1 MNPQGAALPRSCN
14 LSLCGFVGSSFPL
27 LVQRLLL
34 QPVIRHIDAAA
45 KPHPRETFGIM
56 EKVVKDLGQSWSS
69 AGKVV
74 HGVAEL
80 HRMALGLLVVSVEV
94 IFELLQRA
102 RQA

>member
-1 MNPQGAALPRSCN
+1 STASSSSRGVATS
-14 LSLCGFVGSSFPL
+14 SCGFVRSSFSL
-27 LVQRLLL
+27 FVQRLLL

-45 KPHPRETFGIM
+45 KPHPGETFGIVQ
-56 EKVVKDLGQSWSS
+56 KVIKDLGQSRSS

-74 HGVAEL
+74 HRVAEL
-80 HRMALGLLVVSVEV
+80 HRMALSLLVVSVEV